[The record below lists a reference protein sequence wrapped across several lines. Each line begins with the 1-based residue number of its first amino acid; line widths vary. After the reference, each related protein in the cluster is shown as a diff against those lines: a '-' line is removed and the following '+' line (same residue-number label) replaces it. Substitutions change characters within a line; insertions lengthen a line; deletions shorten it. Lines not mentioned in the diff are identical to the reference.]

1 MRRFAAMLFVLSL
14 GAFATCSMAQ
24 EKSVKTIQ
32 HGAGFV
38 DANGDGYN
46 DNAPDHDHD
55 GIPNGQDPDYK
66 GGKMHHGHG
75 TMRGFID
82 LNGDGINDRALDN
95 DGDGIPNGKDPDFK
109 RPMDGSGRKMGMGKG
124 MGNGLKSG
132 QGMFGNGICDG
143 LGPKGA
149 RRGK

>member
-1 MRRFAAMLFVLSL
+1 MKTLRFAAMLFVLL
-14 GAFATCSMAQ
+14 FGVLAADTMAQ

-38 DANGDGYN
+38 DQNGDGYN
-46 DNAPDHDHD
+46 DMAPDHDHD

-66 GGKMHHGHG
+66 GGKMHRGHG
-75 TMRGFID
+75 GMRGFID
-82 LNGDGINDRALDN
+82 LNGDGINDRAMDS

-124 MGNGLKSG
+124 MGYGLKDG
-132 QGMFGNGICDG
+132 QGYGVCDG
-143 LGPKGA
+143 TGPKGM